1 MILLS
6 RPCQL
11 TGAFYFS
18 ATLTTEKTMAKNLT
32 SRVRKLFRNMSNDP
46 TKDTLDEQENNAQPE
61 VYETPESTENTENT
75 EAITSDNEVE
85 KWQKEAAD
93 WKDKY
98 MRLYAEFDNFRKR
111 SVKEKSDILA
121 TAAAGLVKDLLPV
134 MDDFDRAT
142 KANETAEDIQAVKEG
157 FILIQQKFNH
167 ALVSKGLQPID
178 AIGQVFDTD
187 YHEAITQIP
196 APSEALKGKVVDELE
211 KGYMLNDKVVRF
223 SKVVIGQ

>member
-1 MILLS
+1 
-6 RPCQL
+6 
-11 TGAFYFS
+11 
-18 ATLTTEKTMAKNLT
+18 MAKNLT

-46 TKDTLDEQENNAQPE
+46 TKDTLDEQENTVQPE
-61 VYETPESTENTENT
+61 VSETAESAENTDNVEAT
-75 EAITSDNEVE
+75 ESSSSVNEIE
-85 KWQKEAAD
+85 KWQTEAAD

-121 TAAAGLVKDLLPV
+121 TAAAGLVKELLPV
-134 MDDFDRAT
+134 MDDFDRAV

-157 FILIQQKFNH
+157 FVLIQQKLNS
-167 ALVSKGLQPID
+167 ALVAKGLSPIN
-178 AIGQVFDTD
+178 AVGQVFDTD

-196 APSEALKGKVVDELE
+196 APSEDLKGKVVDELE
-211 KGYMLNDKVVRF
+211 KGYMLNDKVVRY

>member
-1 MILLS
+1 
-6 RPCQL
+6 
-11 TGAFYFS
+11 
-18 ATLTTEKTMAKNLT
+18 MAKNLT

-46 TKDTLDEQENNAQPE
+46 TKDTLDEQENTVQPE
-61 VYETPESTENTENT
+61 VSETTESTENTDNIEAT
-75 EAITSDNEVE
+75 EPSTSVNETE
-85 KWQKEAAD
+85 KWQTEAAD

-121 TAAAGLVKDLLPV
+121 TAAAGLVKELLPV
-134 MDDFDRAT
+134 MDDFDRAV

-157 FILIQQKFNH
+157 FVLIQQKLNS
-167 ALVSKGLQPID
+167 ALVAKGLSPIN
-178 AIGQVFDTD
+178 AVGQVFDTD

-196 APSEALKGKVVDELE
+196 APSEDLKGKVVDELE
-211 KGYMLNDKVVRF
+211 KGYMLNDKVVRY